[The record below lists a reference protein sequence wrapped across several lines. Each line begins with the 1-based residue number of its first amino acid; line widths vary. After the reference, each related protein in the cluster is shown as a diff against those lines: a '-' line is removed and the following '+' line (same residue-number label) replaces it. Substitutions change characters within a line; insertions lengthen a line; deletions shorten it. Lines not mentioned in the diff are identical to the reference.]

1 MRKNCAE
8 LTHFSDVAMM
18 LVFTSFALKVHM
30 SRVTI
35 KPILS
40 FLPTWHGCNYNRQ
53 QSYKIL
59 FDHFAQ
65 HIFVPVSRIIPV
77 SLGTGRT

>member
-30 SRVTI
+30 SVVMQ
-35 KPILS
+35 K
-40 FLPTWHGCNYNRQ
+40 
-53 QSYKIL
+53 
-59 FDHFAQ
+59 
-65 HIFVPVSRIIPV
+65 VPK
-77 SLGTGRT
+77 GRHQKFREIRNF